1 MVALVWALLQAILS
15 LLWLVVES
23 ALGWHEQGVVHAHE
37 ILWFIIPPVCAV
49 GAMVHDRYRTA
60 GVKAD
65 FLANF
70 LLAFKTGVL
79 TTLAGDTLTLIVW
92 FLYISVLDPDFFSVH
107 EMSAVIRAKQAGMNP
122 LQTEQIL
129 QAARVIFSV
138 PAFYVVS
145 AVLPLISGIPAS
157 LIAAFGIRRRA

>member
-49 GAMVHDRYRTA
+49 GAMVHDRLRTQGA
-60 GVKAD
+60 VRYLQAVKAG
-65 FLANF
+65 AM
-70 LLAFKTGVL
+70 ATVAGMA
-79 TTLAGDTLTLIVW
+79 TTLAVW
-92 FLYISVLDPDFFSVH
+92 ALYVQVLDPGFFAVH
-107 EMSAVIRAKQAGMNP
+107 ELSASVRAKQAGMNP
-122 LQTEQIL
+122 VQTEQIVR
-129 QAARVIFSV
+129 AARVIFSS
-138 PAFYVVS
+138 PGFYMVS
-145 AVLPLISGIPAS
+145 AVLPLISGILAS